1 MEANDTLD
9 DLLNDP
15 MVKLVMARDGWR
27 GEDVRRLL
35 VRVQARSDDNVDIP
49 PAHVI
54 DSCCQR
60 LGACI

>member
-27 GEDVRRLL
+27 SEDVRRLL
-35 VRVQARSDDNVDIP
+35 DRVQARSEDAVDIP

-60 LGACI
+60 LRACL

>member
-1 MEANDTLD
+1 MQTNDTLD

-35 VRVQARSDDNVDIP
+35 DRVQARADENVDIP

-60 LGACI
+60 LRACI